1 MFAFLTTYKT
11 IPSSLYLQELEICIN
26 FLVKM
31 FTQNSMQPKLI
42 SRFLE
47 IDMEF
52 VIKNPSIKVCFSFNL
67 FLILGY
73 YHNN

>member
-1 MFAFLTTYKT
+1 
-11 IPSSLYLQELEICIN
+11 
-26 FLVKM
+26 
-31 FTQNSMQPKLI
+31 MQPKLI